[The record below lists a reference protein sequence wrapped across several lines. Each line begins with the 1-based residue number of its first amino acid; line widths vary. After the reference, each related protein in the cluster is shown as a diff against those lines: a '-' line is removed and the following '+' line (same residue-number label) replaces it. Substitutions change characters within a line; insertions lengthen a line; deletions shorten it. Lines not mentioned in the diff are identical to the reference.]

1 MFGHNG
7 QAKHNNAL
15 IINIPKQ
22 SRKHSLKSTSAA
34 SFNAAANRFLFHIE
48 TTRVKITQGN
58 IENIKEVLAPDR
70 CYLLPDIRLTADEI
84 RFLISEKKVILA
96 DQQDTLS
103 ELEQELDELLDKE
116 VLGRSRE
123 GAIPPTFC
131 KLQTGDESAGLAG
144 GLDNV
149 ALGSLSVV
157 NGGQDNQALGT
168 SSVIGG
174 SLDNLSKGTN
184 CVVGGGESNTASG
197 TSIVIG
203 GGFNYLAQDQD
214 DFLGGA
220 EKNQLKGQLAALG
233 EGKFNIVSKSI

>member
-144 GLDNV
+144 
-149 ALGSLSVV
+149 
-157 NGGQDNQALGT
+157 
-168 SSVIGG
+168 
-174 SLDNLSKGTN
+174 
-184 CVVGGGESNTASG
+184 
-197 TSIVIG
+197 
-203 GGFNYLAQDQD
+203 
-214 DFLGGA
+214 
-220 EKNQLKGQLAALG
+220 
-233 EGKFNIVSKSI
+233 